1 MLHSTKNRKCKDISQ
16 SALSCTTAIRQCNKE
31 VKGNVAA
38 HMAPTERTSDK
49 NYHLVQKRTNSTFA
63 ARQLTAIMHGR
74 PSSPAVLSRSKNDDI
89 EQPSM
94 TKNDFYSPPEG
105 KDDGDHDALPVP
117 PVRQSWTKEEER
129 VIKET
134 FADNISPQSITL
146 REVLALKHTHPLLVD
161 CENKRLL
168 DKVRGLYRFKK
179 SQGSLFEDVE
189 ASDCND
195 NASDSN
201 SIISPTTT
209 QGKSRVFE
217 EEEVMVFS
225 NLFKDLIQGSQKIE
239 SKDVVQRLNESGH
252 EDIIQKYS
260 KQKVTDKIRGLRA
273 THIRQWRK

>member
-1 MLHSTKNRKCKDISQ
+1 M
-16 SALSCTTAIRQCNKE
+16 
-31 VKGNVAA
+31 
-38 HMAPTERTSDK
+38 
-49 NYHLVQKRTNSTFA
+49 
-63 ARQLTAIMHGR
+63 
-74 PSSPAVLSRSKNDDI
+74 
-89 EQPSM
+89 
-94 TKNDFYSPPEG
+94 
-105 KDDGDHDALPVP
+105 
-117 PVRQSWTKEEER
+117 
-129 VIKET
+129 
-134 FADNISPQSITL
+134 
-146 REVLALKHTHPLLVD
+146 
-161 CENKRLL
+161 
-168 DKVRGLYRFKK
+168 RGLYRFKK

-189 ASDCND
+189 AGDCND

-225 NLFKDLIQGSQKIE
+225 NLFKDLIQGGQKIE

>member
-1 MLHSTKNRKCKDISQ
+1 MILIH
-16 SALSCTTAIRQCNKE
+16 LL
-31 VKGNVAA
+31 
-38 HMAPTERTSDK
+38 TEKMMVILMQYLYLWS
-49 NYHLVQKRTNSTFA
+49 
-63 ARQLTAIMHGR
+63 
-74 PSSPAVLSRSKNDDI
+74 
-89 EQPSM
+89 
-94 TKNDFYSPPEG
+94 
-105 KDDGDHDALPVP
+105 
-117 PVRQSWTKEEER
+117 VRQTWTKEEER
-129 VIKET
+129 AIKET
-134 FADNISPQSITL
+134 FADNISRQSITL
-146 REVLALKHTHPLLVD
+146 REVLALKRTNPLLVD

-217 EEEVMVFS
+217 EEGVMVFS
-225 NLFKDLIQGSQKIE
+225 KLFKDLIQGSQKIE
-239 SKDVVQRLNESGH
+239 SKDVVQRLNETGH